1 MMATNTPI
9 TELDFLQVKENLKTF
24 LSSQDRFK
32 DYDFEGSNM
41 NVLLDVMAYNT
52 FQNNFYTNMA
62 FAEMFLDSAQLRE
75 SVVSHAKEINYTPR
89 SRSSAKAVVNVSLNV
104 ANSPAFVTIPAK
116 TQFKAVC
123 GSQTYNFYNPEAM
136 TVYPYNNKYIAYGL
150 DIFEGTYITE
160 SFVVNGDPSQRYI
173 LSNNTADTSSI
184 KVTVR
189 EGISSTNVTEMTLK
203 TNIFGVGATDNVY
216 YIQAYGGDRYEVSF
230 GNNTYG
236 TEPTLGNIVIVEY
249 RITAGEEANGIT
261 SFAAASTINGY
272 NSVVSLASISKG
284 GAERESI
291 DSIKFFAPKALQVQD
306 RAITASD
313 YEILLKSAFP
323 EIKSV
328 LAFGG
333 ENAVPPQYGKVIVS
347 IQHQENR
354 PMTAFDANRYRSY
367 IAPKSAIGIEAL
379 IRSAEYMYVEVD
391 TTVTYDATNYS
402 KTESDL
408 RQSVYDT
415 IVSYSTNNL
424 EAFKSSF
431 QASKFVAAIDNT
443 DAAIVSNETYV
454 RAIIEIAPLVNSS
467 TNFKFSFANELR
479 PNTDTTV
486 RAPAVVSS
494 SFIYNGVQAYLQ
506 DDAIGGID
514 AITISTTGEII
525 YVAVGIGTVD
535 YITGD
540 VAITGLKVDSYSGK
554 IKIYGTTHNGNI
566 ITPKTRILSIRPQ
579 DLKITMLK

>member
-1 MMATNTPI
+1 
-9 TELDFLQVKENLKTF
+9 
-24 LSSQDRFK
+24 
-32 DYDFEGSNM
+32 
-41 NVLLDVMAYNT
+41 
-52 FQNNFYTNMA
+52 
-62 FAEMFLDSAQLRE
+62 
-75 SVVSHAKEINYTPR
+75 
-89 SRSSAKAVVNVSLNV
+89 
-104 ANSPAFVTIPAK
+104 
-116 TQFKAVC
+116 
-123 GSQTYNFYNPEAM
+123 
-136 TVYPYNNKYIAYGL
+136 
-150 DIFEGTYITE
+150 
-160 SFVVNGDPSQRYI
+160 
-173 LSNNTADTSSI
+173 
-184 KVTVR
+184 
-189 EGISSTNVTEMTLK
+189 
-203 TNIFGVGATDNVY
+203 
-216 YIQAYGGDRYEVSF
+216 
-230 GNNTYG
+230 
-236 TEPTLGNIVIVEY
+236 
-249 RITAGEEANGIT
+249 
-261 SFAAASTINGY
+261 
-272 NSVVSLASISKG
+272 
-284 GAERESI
+284 
-291 DSIKFFAPKALQVQD
+291 
-306 RAITASD
+306 
-313 YEILLKSAFP
+313 LLKSAFP

-402 KTESDL
+402 KTEPDL

-443 DAAIVSNETYV
+443 DAAVVSNETYV

-467 TNFKFSFANELR
+467 TNLKFSFANELR

-486 RAPAVVSS
+486 RAPAITSS
-494 SFIYNGVQAYLQ
+494 SFVYNGVQAYLQ

-514 AITISTTGEII
+514 VISISTTGEII